1 MARIWL
7 SQQAG
12 RKGNGLQAGKRVFRV
27 NHKAMLAAPGR
38 YNDRD
43 YYFEFTYNGNLNETY
58 MDVYTKDKNVL
69 FKEARDGATAAL
81 INKAGKRKSTRLYKS
96 RYLVFDAKDESKY
109 EI

>member
-1 MARIWL
+1 MTNQEFINKCKWRVSDYLNKLVGKETACKPENVFVVW
-7 SQQAG
+7 QA
-12 RKGNGLQAGKRVFRV
+12 KTLQ

-69 FKEARDGATAAL
+69 FKEALDG
-81 INKAGKRKSTRLYKS
+81 
-96 RYLVFDAKDESKY
+96 
-109 EI
+109 